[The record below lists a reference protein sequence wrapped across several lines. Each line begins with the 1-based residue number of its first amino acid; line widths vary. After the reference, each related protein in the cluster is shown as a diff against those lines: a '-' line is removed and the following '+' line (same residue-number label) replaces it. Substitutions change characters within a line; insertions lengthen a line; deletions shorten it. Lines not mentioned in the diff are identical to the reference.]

1 VSAAAI
7 FTTMSTG
14 AELTQQQR
22 RAAIRT
28 ALALGALALAFFIAS
43 FLALAR

>member
-1 VSAAAI
+1 MSAAAV
-7 FTTMSTG
+7 STR
-14 AELTQQQR
+14 ADVPQQR

-28 ALALGALALAFFIAS
+28 ALALGALALAFFVAS